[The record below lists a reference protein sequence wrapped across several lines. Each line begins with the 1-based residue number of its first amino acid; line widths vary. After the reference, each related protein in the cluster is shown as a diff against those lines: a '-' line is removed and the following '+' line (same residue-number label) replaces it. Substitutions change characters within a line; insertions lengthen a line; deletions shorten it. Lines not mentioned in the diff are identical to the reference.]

1 MDIDQHLENLAEL
14 LDEAE
19 QDVIEKGNV
28 PVEIEHCINIKRFC
42 DYKVSCSYTD
52 IVYVICILKD
62 YLKLM
67 DERKKDGYIW
77 DYYRDR
83 FTKLADRLA
92 EQIEYDYD
100 KQKARCM
107 KKMGKKERD
116 DDVGEDAMALAVKRG
131 KK

>member
-14 LDEAE
+14 LDEVD
-19 QDVIEKGNV
+19 QDIIEEGNV
-28 PVEIEHCINIKRFC
+28 PVEIEHCINIKTLS

-62 YLKLM
+62 YLRLM

-83 FTKLADRLA
+83 FTRLADRLA

-100 KQKARCM
+100 RQLAKCL

-116 DDVGEDAMALAVKRG
+116 DDVGEDGVTLAAKRG